1 MINHDYKVKIK
12 ELLEELACE
21 RLELELQGKE
31 SEIWFNQLMELQ
43 KQYKELENKLANSQP
58 NVPSSS
64 SNEDIHMRS
73 ATSDDG
79 NSSWTEHPE
88 SSLMAGVGTTS
99 RDEPM
104 GPLSPMVGVADE
116 ETIRVAAVSELPS
129 PMDELADGISH
140 ASSEDV
146 VRVAAA
152 CDDTNIPREQEFRAA
167 QRTSGATGERPKPST
182 SDRHCM
188 AALVNVNGLEVYALL
203 DTGSTAIS
211 ISHDFARVAKLKIF
225 QLENPIPLQLGT
237 VGSRSMINFGARS
250 RVELGTVSDNDAYL
264 DVVNINRYDMIVGI
278 PFLRK
283 HGFILDFD
291 QDILSRRGVK
301 VPTLTSGQEDLM
313 LAKKRASRVR
323 APIAPGGRTVRA
335 TH

>member
-1 MINHDYKVKIK
+1 
-12 ELLEELACE
+12 
-21 RLELELQGKE
+21 
-31 SEIWFNQLMELQ
+31 MELQ
-43 KQYKELENKLANSQP
+43 KQYKELEDKLANSQP

-64 SNEDIHMRS
+64 SDEDIHMRS

-79 NSSWTEHPE
+79 NSSRTEHPE

-99 RDEPM
+99 WGELM
-104 GPLSPMVGVADE
+104 GPLSPMVDVADE
-116 ETIRVAAVSELPS
+116 ETICVTVALELPS

-152 CDDTNIPREQEFRAA
+152 RDDTNIPREQEFHAA
-167 QRTSGATGERPKPST
+167 QQTSGATGECPKPST

-188 AALVNVNGLEVYALL
+188 AALVKVNGLEVYALL
-203 DTGSTAIS
+203 DTGSTAIL
-211 ISHDFARVAKLKIF
+211 ISHDFAQVAKLKVF
-225 QLENPIPLQLGT
+225 QLENPIPLQLGM
-237 VGSRSMINFGARS
+237 VGSCSMINFGARS
-250 RVELGTVSDNDAYL
+250 RVELGTVSDDDAYL
-264 DVVNINRYDMIVGI
+264 DVVNIDRYDMIVSI
-278 PFLRK
+278 LFLCK

-291 QDILSRRGVK
+291 QDILSRQGMK

-313 LAKKRASRVR
+313 LTKKQASRVR
-323 APIAPGGRTVRA
+323 APIVPGGQTVRA